1 MELQNHYATLDPRLY
16 HKQPPTPLTNP
27 QAGHFNPIV
36 AEQLGW
42 SDDPQLMQNWVKI
55 LAGDIIPS
63 GFEPLAMAYAGHQ
76 FGQWAGQLGDGR
88 GLLLAQVID
97 KDGQLNDLH
106 LKGAGLTPYSRMG
119 DGRAVIRS
127 VVREYLAGH
136 ALNSLGIRSS
146 NALGF
151 VVSDTPVR
159 RETRE
164 RGAAMLRTADCHV
177 RFGHFEWV
185 ANFAPDLLLYFT
197 RNVIQTYFP
206 DCMESD
212 TPIQNFLQQVMD
224 KTAKTIADWQLIGFA
239 HGVMNTDNLSIT
251 GATIDFGPYGF
262 MERFNPMW
270 INNHSDYNGR
280 YVYQNQPSIG
290 LWNLSRLVTLF
301 LRLNGEKLTDKHPSE
316 TLDKENL
323 TAILDSFGETFY
335 NYYKEGVC
343 QKFGLPISEENCDF
357 ALQYIEIMQLNK
369 LDFTNSLRAL
379 VAIVAE
385 AQGKD
390 LEPFSHEVGLLT
402 TLKQALST
410 ACDDTQLQTFEAW
423 VSDYQNRLTDASLE
437 QVTTHNP
444 VYILRNSMA
453 QRAIERAEQN
463 DMSEVERLFNL
474 LAHPYQ
480 VNALAQPT
488 DTLPPSAGEPEICVS
503 CSS

>member
-1 MELQNHYATLDPRLY
+1 MKIHNSYATLDPRLY
-16 HKQPPTPLTNP
+16 HKQPPTPLINP
-27 QAGHFNPIV
+27 QAGHFNPQV
-36 AEQLGW
+36 AQQIGW
-42 SDDPQLMQNWVKI
+42 ADDNYLMQHWVAI
-55 LAGDIIPS
+55 LGGEIVPDGS
-63 GFEPLAMAYAGHQ
+63 EPLAMAYAGHQ

-88 GLLLAQVID
+88 GLLMAQVLD
-97 KDGQLNDLH
+97 ENNQLTDLH

-136 ALNSLGIRSS
+136 ALNALGIRSS

-164 RGAAMLRTADCHV
+164 RGAALLRTADCHI

-197 RNVIQTYFP
+197 RYVIKTYFSE
-206 DCMESD
+206 CFASD
-212 TPIQNFLQQVMD
+212 TPIQDFLRQVVN
-224 KTAKTIADWQLIGFA
+224 KTAKTIADWQLCGFA

-251 GATIDFGPYGF
+251 GATIDYGPYGF

-290 LWNLSRLVTLF
+290 LWNLSRLITVF
-301 LRLNGEKLTDKHPSE
+301 LRLNGEKLTDNHPPE
-316 TLDKENL
+316 LLTRENL
-323 TAILDSFGETFY
+323 TEILDSFGEIFY
-335 NYYKEGVC
+335 NHFQQGIC
-343 QKFGLPISEENCDF
+343 QKFGLPMSENNCDF
-357 ALQYIEIMQLNK
+357 ALQYLEIMQLNK

-385 AQGKD
+385 AQAV
-390 LEPFSHEVGLLT
+390 EPSTLPHEFNLLNE
-402 TLKQALST
+402 LKMSLMGCDNQALSSLENWINNYRNQLN
-410 ACDDTQLQTFEAW
+410 DDTLSMVMA
-423 VSDYQNRLTDASLE
+423 N
-437 QVTTHNP
+437 NP
-444 VYILRNSMA
+444 VYVLRNSMA
-453 QRAIERAEQN
+453 QHAIELAEKN
-463 DMSEVERLFNL
+463 DMSEVNRLYQL
-474 LAHPYQ
+474 LATPYQ
-480 VNALAQPT
+480 INTLAKPS
-488 DTLPPSAGEPEICVS
+488 DTEPPLADAPEICVS

>member
-1 MELQNHYATLDPRLY
+1 MKIKNTYATLDPRLY
-16 HKQPPTPLTNP
+16 HKQPPTPLANP
-27 QAGHFNPIV
+27 LAGHFNPQV
-36 AEQLGW
+36 ANQIGW
-42 SDDPQLMQNWVKI
+42 ADDDYLMQHWVKI
-55 LAGDIIPS
+55 LGGDIVPD
-63 GFEPLAMAYAGHQ
+63 GFDPLAMAYAGHQ

-88 GLLLAQVID
+88 GLLLTQVLD
-97 KDGQLNDLH
+97 KDGQLSDLH

-136 ALNSLGIRSS
+136 ALNALGIRSS

-164 RGAAMLRTADCHV
+164 RGAAMLRTADCHI

-185 ANFAPDLLLYFT
+185 ANFAPELLLYFT
-197 RNVIQTYFP
+197 RYVITTYFS
-206 DCMESD
+206 DCLASD
-212 TPIQNFLQQVMD
+212 TPIQDFLRQVVD
-224 KTAKTIADWQLIGFA
+224 KTAKTIANWQLVGFA

-280 YVYQNQPSIG
+280 YVYQNQPSIA
-290 LWNLSRLVTLF
+290 LWNLSRLVTVF
-301 LRLNGEKLTDKHPSE
+301 LRLNGEKLTDKHQPE
-316 TLDKENL
+316 NLTRDNL
-323 TAILDSFGETFY
+323 TAILDGFGEIFY
-335 NYYKEGVC
+335 HDFQQGIC

-357 ALQYIEIMQLNK
+357 ALQYLEIMQLNK

-385 AQGKD
+385 ATAAD
-390 LEPFSHEVGLLT
+390 RLNLSHEFNLLN
-402 TLKQALST
+402 TLKLSLSGSDGQAAHTLDSWISQYRT
-410 ACDDTQLQTFEAW
+410 
-423 VSDYQNRLTDASLE
+423 RLNDQSLALVM
-437 QVTTHNP
+437 QHNP
-444 VYILRNSMA
+444 VYILRNRMA
-453 QRAIERAEQN
+453 QQAIELAEKN
-463 DMSEVERLFNL
+463 DMSEVDRLYKL
-474 LAHPYQ
+474 LANPYQ
-480 VNALAQPT
+480 VNALAQAS
-488 DTLPPSAGEPEICVS
+488 DTEAPLADAPEICVS

>member
-1 MELQNHYATLDPRLY
+1 MQIHNTYATLDPRLY

-27 QAGHFNPIV
+27 QAGHFNPQV
-36 AEQLGW
+36 AEQIGW
-42 SDDPQLMQNWVKI
+42 NKDNFLTENWVKI
-55 LAGDIIPS
+55 LGGELVPN

-97 KDGQLNDLH
+97 KDGQLTDLH

-127 VVREYLAGH
+127 TVREYLAGH

-164 RGAAMLRTADCHV
+164 RGAALLRTADCHI

-197 RNVIQTYFP
+197 RYVITTYFP
-206 DCMESD
+206 KSLESD
-212 TPIQNFLQQVMD
+212 TPIQDFLRQFVD
-224 KTAKTIADWQLIGFA
+224 KTAKTIADWQLVGFA

-251 GATIDFGPYGF
+251 GATLDFGPFGF
-262 MERFNPMW
+262 MERFNPLW
-270 INNHSDYNGR
+270 INNHSDYHGR

-290 LWNLSRLVTLF
+290 LWNLSRLITLF
-301 LRLNGEKLTDKHPSE
+301 LRLNGEKLTDKHLPE
-316 TLDKENL
+316 TLERDTL
-323 TAILDSFGETFY
+323 TEILDSFGETFY
-335 NYYKEGVC
+335 NYYKQGVC
-343 QKFGLPISEENCDF
+343 QKFGLTVNEENCDF
-357 ALQYIEIMQLNK
+357 ALQYLEIMQINK

-379 VAIVAE
+379 VAIVANQS
-385 AQGKD
+385 AQNIRFTHENQLLAMVKNEFKQVNALADFEQWQREYLQKNPD
-390 LEPFSHEVGLLT
+390 LTSI
-402 TLKQALST
+402 
-410 ACDDTQLQTFEAW
+410 
-423 VSDYQNRLTDASLE
+423 
-437 QVTTHNP
+437 TTHNP

-453 QRAIERAEQN
+453 QKAIELAENN
-463 DMSEVERLFNL
+463 DFSEIDRLFEL
-474 LAHPYQ
+474 LKNPYQ
-480 VNALAQPT
+480 VSKFAT
-488 DTLPPSAGEPEICVS
+488 VSDTTPPKADDPEICVS